1 MRKKDMKNKLA
12 ILVLMLTSINVM
24 SQNVIPCASDEY
36 LNDIITNTPGIL
48 EAQDRFYD
56 ETSRDI
62 TETQKS
68 YKKGTV
74 RIIPVVF
81 HIIHAYGDENISKA
95 QIEDQMRVIN
105 EDFGRT
111 NADASKT
118 RSQFVGRA
126 ADMEIE
132 FKLAR
137 KDPNG
142 NCTEGITRTYS
153 TLTDGGDDLVKDLI
167 RWDYRKYL
175 NIWIIKRIARDAS
188 SEGIVLGYATLPYAT
203 SSASDGIVL
212 ISSRVGSIG
221 TSSIGNA
228 GRVLTH
234 EIGHWLGLLHPFQNG
249 CGSNCN
255 STGDRVCDTP
265 PVADPSFGCPTS
277 NNTCNNDSPNEID
290 MVENYMDYANGSCQN
305 AFTNGQK
312 SLVDNSLSNNSYR
325 GLNVSS
331 ATIAATGVNTAPS
344 CGPISDFHT
353 LSRKVVICQGGSL
366 TFVDMAYNGTITDR
380 TWTFEGGSPSISTFQ
395 SPTVTYNTPGVYK
408 VSYLVTNASGS
419 NTKLKESFITVISSV
434 SDIKTPFTESFE
446 NDQLFKKDWN
456 IIETGAYG
464 WKPNTTKSF
473 GGSSSLQG
481 VIDANTTTNTRY
493 NIYSPSVDMS
503 TLGLSNPIFSFKAA
517 YAQADVTKSELLV
530 LHASIDCGVTWKS
543 VAGYRSNTGLT
554 SVTGLFTNWAPK
566 DASEW
571 KTQTADLSA
580 YSSVKNLILRFEL
593 VSQSGNSVFIDD
605 INISRNAVGIKQVF
619 TDEEINIYPNP
630 TNGAFN
636 IEINLKNKNNLS
648 LKLYDALGREVRD
661 LTDNVGTDNNIK
673 VVGLAKGAYYI
684 KADNGNFT
692 AQKRLIVLKD

>member
-1 MRKKDMKNKLA
+1 MKNKLTF
-12 ILVLMLTSINVM
+12 LVLLLTAFSAK
-24 SQNVIPCASDEY
+24 SQNIIPCASDEY
-36 LNDIITNTPGIL
+36 LNELIKKSPNLL
-48 EAQDRFYD
+48 EAQSNFYD
-56 ETSRDI
+56 EVSRDI
-62 TETQKS
+62 TETDKS

-81 HIIHAYGDENISKA
+81 HIIHTYGDENISKA
-95 QIEDQMRVIN
+95 QIEDQMRIIN
-105 EDFGRT
+105 EDYRRT

-118 RSQFVGRA
+118 RSQFLSRA
-126 ADMEIE
+126 SDMEIE

-153 TLTDGGDDLVKDLI
+153 TLTDGGDELVKDLV

-175 NIWIIKRIARDAS
+175 NIWVIKRIARDAS

-203 SSASDGIVL
+203 SSASDGIVI
-212 ISSRVGSIG
+212 ISSRIGSIG

-234 EIGHWLGLLHPFQNG
+234 EIGHWLGLLHPFQSG
-249 CGSNCN
+249 CGSNCS

-265 PVADPSFGCPTS
+265 PVSDPSFGCPTT
-277 NNTCNNDSPNEID
+277 NNTCSNDAPNELD

-312 SLVDNSLSNNSYR
+312 SLVDGTLANNSYR

-331 ATIAATGVNTAPS
+331 SNLTATGVLTTPS

-353 LSRKVVICQGGSL
+353 VTRKTVVCQGGSL
-366 TFVDMAYNGTITDR
+366 TFEDMAYNGTVTDR

-395 SPTVTYNTPGVYK
+395 SPTVTYNTPGIYK
-408 VSYLVTNASGS
+408 VTYLVTNASGS
-419 NTKLKESFITVISSV
+419 NSMTRDAFITVVASV

-446 NDQLFKKDWN
+446 NEQLFIKDWN
-456 IIETGAYG
+456 VIESGTYG
-464 WKPNTTKSF
+464 WKRNASKSF
-473 GGSSSLQG
+473 SGSASLQG
-481 VIDANTTTNTRY
+481 VIDANTATNTRF
-493 NIYSPSVDMS
+493 NIYSPTIDMS
-503 TLGLSNPIFSFKAA
+503 TLGISNPIFSFKAA
-517 YAQADVTKSELLV
+517 YAQADATKSELLV

-554 SVTGLFTNWAPK
+554 SVTGLFSNWSPK

-580 YSSVKNLILRFEL
+580 YASVKNLMLRFEL
-593 VSQSGNSVFIDD
+593 VSQSGNSVFIDN
-605 INISRNAVGIKQVF
+605 INISRNAVGIKNVF
-619 TDEEINIYPNP
+619 SEEELNVFPNP
-630 TNGAFN
+630 SQGAFN
-636 IEINLKNKNNLS
+636 ITLDMKNKNNLS
-648 LKLYDALGREVRD
+648 LKLYDALGREIRD
-661 LTDNVGTDNNIK
+661 FSEGVKTNNTII
-673 VVGLAKGAYYI
+673 VSGLPVGAYYI
-684 KADNGNFT
+684 KADNGTFT
-692 AQKRLIVLKD
+692 AQKRVIVLKD